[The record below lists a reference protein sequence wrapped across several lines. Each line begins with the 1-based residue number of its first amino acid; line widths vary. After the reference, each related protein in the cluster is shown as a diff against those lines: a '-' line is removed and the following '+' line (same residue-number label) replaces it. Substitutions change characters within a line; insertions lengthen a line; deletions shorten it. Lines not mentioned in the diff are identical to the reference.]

1 MDGIGQD
8 AESKIEGHPEVLHLL
23 FSVVM
28 TVKLPPH
35 LNSFT
40 APINVVP
47 ASLKMCNTPPSLLAR
62 RQWSQSENL
71 DKEQVF
77 RPKLSFDTASPFRIR
92 KEHR

>member
-8 AESKIEGHPEVLHLL
+8 AESKIEGHPVVLHLL
-23 FSVVM
+23 LSVVM
-28 TVKLPPH
+28 TVMLPPH

-40 APINVVP
+40 APNNVVT
-47 ASLKMCNTPPSLLAR
+47 ASLKMCNTSTILLAR
-62 RQWSQSENL
+62 RQRSQSENL
-71 DKEQVF
+71 DIEQEF